1 MYKMLEISVETYTK
15 NEFHTITIGNIRL
28 FWVRI
33 YDVQEELGIKNIS
46 DLVRK
51 KFRVFSRL
59 TILQKIRLK
68 SIKDL
73 GKNGLVM
80 IFIVIMFV
88 VILF

>member
-15 NEFHTITIGNIRL
+15 NEVHTITIGNIRL

-51 KFRVFSRL
+51 KFRVFLRL

-68 SIKDL
+68 SIKGL